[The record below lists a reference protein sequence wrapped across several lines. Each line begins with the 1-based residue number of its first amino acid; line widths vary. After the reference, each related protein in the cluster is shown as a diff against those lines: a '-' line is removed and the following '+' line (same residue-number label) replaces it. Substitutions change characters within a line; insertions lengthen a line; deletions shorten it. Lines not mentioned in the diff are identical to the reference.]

1 MNEDEMD
8 ELLIS
13 GARDYNEPNAAPREE
28 MWARIAEARR
38 LARRP
43 AGTEVRSTPWARI
56 AAAAVIVLAVGI
68 GIGRRLERAASDIPT
83 TAATKTATK
92 APDSTSRTVGTSSDS
107 VIPQLRG
114 ETSKTDNRV
123 RELASVS
130 PKNNDRA
137 EDATPDLA
145 YRLVM
150 LRHIAGSEAMITA
163 FRSSARSGEMDAQLA
178 DWSRDLLSTTRLLEA
193 SPVAN
198 DPTMRR
204 LLEDLDLVIAQIARY
219 AARGAVNAEELD
231 LIEESINKRG
241 VVTKLRSSLPA
252 RLTPAG
258 T

>member
-1 MNEDEMD
+1 MNDDEMD

-13 GARDYNEPNAAPREE
+13 GARDYNEPNTVPREE
-28 MWARIAEARR
+28 MWARIADARR
-38 LARRP
+38 QARQP
-43 AGTEVRSTPWARI
+43 AGIAVRSMPWVRI

-68 GIGRRLERAASDIPT
+68 GIGRRLERATPT
-83 TAATKTATK
+83 STHAVVTVK
-92 APDSTSRTVGTSSDS
+92 APTDVRASGPQPPASTDT
-107 VIPQLRG
+107 VIPQLRD
-114 ETSKTDNRV
+114 ETRKTENRV
-123 RELASVS
+123 RELATVS
-130 PKNNDRA
+130 PRNNRS
-137 EDATPDLA
+137 EDTTPDLA

-163 FRSSARSGEMDAQLA
+163 FRASARKGEMDAQLA

-193 SPVAN
+193 SAVAN

-219 AARGAVNAEELD
+219 VARGTVNTEELD